1 MSINDEDTERRAGGR
16 AQAEALRQEQA
27 KQMRGT
33 EKGLCGMEGVRGR
46 VDSEVKEAYRG
57 QIRSCRAWK
66 FSVKSLNCI
75 LIVIKIIEGLL

>member
-46 VDSEVKEAYRG
+46 GR
-57 QIRSCRAWK
+57 
-66 FSVKSLNCI
+66 
-75 LIVIKIIEGLL
+75 